1 MLKVIVLI
9 LSILGLIACGPAP
22 VSGESSDSVS
32 TVTEALTT
40 TDVDI
45 WANPS
50 HLPPPP
56 GFTGVYTIVQDPAHQ
71 TPLFLFFDTSPNL
84 GLGRQYFST
93 THDAQGQ
100 LTPTEWTGLTQS
112 LQAGHDNG
120 LSIKVRITYG
130 NDVIGNTKPW
140 VTMNTYQCPGHG
152 VQFGT
157 ECGGPRF
164 AMNRFWDP
172 TNVMLGYECTTS
184 AGQNGT
190 MVSKCATIP
199 STCGFLYC
207 VAN

>member
-1 MLKVIVLI
+1 MLRFIALI
-9 LSILGLIACGPAP
+9 LSLMVLTACG
-22 VSGESSDSVS
+22 SVPEPEADAAS
-32 TVTEALTT
+32 VTEALTT

-45 WANPS
+45 WADPS
-50 HLPPPP
+50 LLPPPP
-56 GFTGVYTIVQDPAHQ
+56 GFTGVYGIRQDPAHQ
-71 TPLFLFFDTSPNL
+71 TPLFLFFNVSPSL

-93 THDAQGQ
+93 THTAQGQ
-100 LTPTEWTGLTQS
+100 LTPSEWTGLTQA
-112 LQAGHDNG
+112 LQAGQDQG
-120 LSIKVRITYG
+120 LSIKVRITYSNEYG
-130 NDVIGNTKPW
+130 DPDPTKLW
-140 VTMNTYQCPGHG
+140 FLLNVYQCLGHG

-164 AMNRFWDP
+164 PMNRFWDP

-184 AGQNGT
+184 TGLNGT